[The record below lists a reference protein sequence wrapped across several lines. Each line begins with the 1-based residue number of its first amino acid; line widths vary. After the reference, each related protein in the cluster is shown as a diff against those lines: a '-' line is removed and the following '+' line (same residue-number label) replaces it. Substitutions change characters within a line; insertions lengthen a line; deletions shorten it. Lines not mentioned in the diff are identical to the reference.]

1 LLSQIGDGAAAESER
16 RLHRILRQAGIAGW
30 VPNLTVTAMSGQRF
44 EIDVAFPGIKLA
56 IEVDGYAYHSDDG
69 RFQGDRTRQNALI
82 ASGWRVLRFTW
93 ADLDQR
99 PDHVVRQVR
108 SLLAA

>member
-1 LLSQIGDGAAAESER
+1 LLSQIGDRAAAESER
-16 RLHRILRQAGIAGW
+16 RLHRILKQAGIRGW
-30 VPNLTVTAMSGQRF
+30 VPNMTVTTLNGQRF
-44 EIDVAFPGIKLA
+44 EIDVAFPAVRLA

-93 ADLDQR
+93 ADLDRR
-99 PDHVVRQVR
+99 PHEVVRQIR
-108 SLLAA
+108 TLLAA